1 MICAVHQPQT
11 FPWLGYFAKIMQADT
26 FVILDNVQFK
36 KNEWQNRNR
45 IKSANGPQW
54 LTVPVIH
61 HFGQLIKDVRIN
73 DRINWRNKHI
83 QALKSNYSK
92 APYFHDYLPE
102 LEQLYEQDWQYLAEF
117 NLTGIRWI
125 LEKLNVA
132 KPLKIASQIKE
143 LQNRDNLGAD
153 ERLIFL
159 TQIHQADTYLSGAGG
174 RDYLD
179 TRLFPKNN
187 IRLIFQH
194 FEHPG
199 YSQQYGDFI
208 SHLSVLDLIFNA
220 GPAAYDIIQEGIR

>member
-73 DRINWRNKHI
+73 NRINWRHKHI

-92 APYFHDYLPE
+92 APYFHHYLPE
-102 LEQLYEQDWQYLAEF
+102 LERLYQKDWQFLAEF
-117 NLTGIRWI
+117 NLTGIRWV
-125 LEKLNVA
+125 LEILNVNT
-132 KPLKIASQIKE
+132 PLLIASEIEE
-143 LQNRDNLGAD
+143 LQNRDNLNAD

-159 TQIHQADTYLSGAGG
+159 TQLCHADTYLSGAGG
-174 RDYLD
+174 REYLD
-179 TRLFPKNN
+179 TGLFPQKN
-187 IRLIFQH
+187 IRLIFQD
-194 FEHPG
+194 FQHPS
-199 YSQQYGDFI
+199 YPQQFGDFT
-208 SHLSVLDLIFNA
+208 SHLSVLDLLFNL
-220 GPAAYDIIQEGIR
+220 GPESRNIIQGGIR